1 MLGDFVVCQFGAK
14 HDVKESAG
22 GFYQI
27 PPKSLTYLKLGAGR
41 TARKVSVG
49 GKPRNHRL
57 ESAHAEGIQFHGS
70 DYASAGGSLKKLV
83 CFLMLFISPAASGV
97 DILAAPLLKESRGG
111 RCRPLRCTKT
121 VDTVFMAV
129 LSSGC
134 TVFASSDN
142 APVIPGA
149 QGSYL

>member
-1 MLGDFVVCQFGAK
+1 VPIVTD
-14 HDVKESAG
+14 
-22 GFYQI
+22 
-27 PPKSLTYLKLGAGR
+27 
-41 TARKVSVG
+41 KVSFCGVSSFRTLQDREYKVKGKCTASEVG
-49 GKPRNHRL
+49 MTDVSPTPEKPANRTCAGQLQAINPLVRDT
-57 ESAHAEGIQFHGS
+57 
-70 DYASAGGSLKKLV
+70 DYTSAGGSLKKLV

-97 DILAAPLLKESRGG
+97 DILAAPLLKESQGG
-111 RCRPLRCTKT
+111 RCRPPRCTKT